1 MGKTHDSRMPEMKRV
16 IQKFFFDLFI
26 RGWSVATCT
35 NCAVITLINPLSS
48 LSPSFLLGSSS
59 IPPPSRRA
67 LLMPQKVS
75 MKRKWVTLLP
85 FAEDFTVNLRIPAA
99 LRSNPG
105 IRRDSAVLFSLPR
118 GSWERKEWSGATR
131 EESTIFPIVE
141 SFPTIRV
148 TRVRFYPSTRKA
160 ELIRLGHS
168 YSTSHPNRNV
178 RQTFISFKHLSFTLR
193 CQMN

>member
-1 MGKTHDSRMPEMKRV
+1 MKRV

-75 MKRKWVTLLP
+75 MKRKWVTLLS

-99 LRSNPG
+99 LRSDPG
-105 IRRDSAVLFSLPR
+105 HSARFSSLVQPPPR
-118 GSWERKEWSGATR
+118 IVRKERMVGCHQGR
-131 EESTIFPIVE
+131 IHYFPYRRIFSDDSCYSRAILSVD
-141 SFPTIRV
+141 SQSRAYPTWPLL
-148 TRVRFYPSTRKA
+148 FDKSSK
-160 ELIRLGHS
+160 
-168 YSTSHPNRNV
+168 
-178 RQTFISFKHLSFTLR
+178 
-193 CQMN
+193 